1 MEDTHFLEQ
10 DNSYAATLSLAD
22 LGTKL
27 FEDCLDVLPLDI
39 CAGRVSEDDIERALV
54 LPSHPRNGTTK
65 GYQDKERAFG

>member
-27 FEDCLDVLPLDI
+27 FEECLDVHWTF
-39 CAGRVSEDDIERALV
+39 ALV
-54 LPSHPRNGTTK
+54 G
-65 GYQDKERAFG
+65 